1 LLRLV
6 IRFEGFAAMKF
17 QNFRCAVC
25 KAAPTVLGFA
35 CLCAG
40 PATREVESFAPE
52 SLRIVMRAPENMH
65 QYDPEFKREIFARPV
80 AAITTS
86 HVGTAKIVGTGDIAL
101 GFGAVNPK

>member
-1 LLRLV
+1 
-6 IRFEGFAAMKF
+6 MKF

-25 KAAPTVLGFA
+25 KAAPTVVGFA

-52 SLRIVMRAPENMH
+52 SVRIVMRAPENMH
-65 QYDPEFKREIFARPV
+65 QYDPELKREIFARPV

-86 HVGTAKIVGTGDIAL
+86 HVGTVNITEGADIVRA
-101 GFGAVNPK
+101 FGHTSSQS